1 MKPSQTP
8 FRANPVAQ
16 YALKVLKAAK
26 GNAYITGDA
35 GTGKST
41 LLKTF
46 LAQTDKQVAV
56 LAPTGLAALNV
67 GGETIHKF
75 CKFPA
80 ISGMRLM
87 DQGKIRK
94 LRDYKKIKSLDM
106 IVIDEV
112 SMVRADLL
120 DAMDQFFR
128 MNVGDFSLPFGG
140 LQVVFFGDHFQ
151 LPPIIRGEEKEAMA
165 HHFTSEHFFDAQCYK
180 SLEVEHIR
188 LEKNYRQQDA
198 DFIKLLTY
206 LRYGVSETRLVE
218 WINRTCLG
226 HEVHEDTITI
236 TATNQRATDINY
248 SKLELI
254 DDVDKAYN
262 AIIHG
267 DFTEDLY
274 PTEKYMVL
282 KIGAQVMFI
291 RNDADKRWVNGTI
304 GVITDLAKDWVE
316 VRIGVAKVRVE
327 RETWEHYTYEYDED
341 QGKTVQHV
349 TGEFCQIPLK
359 LAWAVTIH
367 KSQGQTYESCV
378 IDLGN
383 GAFVAGQTYVAFSR
397 CRTLTGIRLAR
408 ALRAR
413 DIIADT
419 RVRVFDN
426 GISWNMGI
434 KKALKKEG

>member
-1 MKPSQTP
+1 MKISP
-8 FRANPVAQ
+8 RN
-16 YALKVLKAAK
+16 L
-26 GNAYITGDA
+26 YITGDA

-41 LLKTF
+41 LLKAF

-80 ISGMRLM
+80 ISGMRMM

-94 LRDYKKIKSLDM
+94 LRDFKKIKSLDM
-106 IVIDEV
+106 IIIDEV

-128 MNVGDFSLPFGG
+128 MNVGDFSIPFGG
-140 LQVVFFGDHFQ
+140 IQVVFFGDHFQ
-151 LPPIIRGEEKEAMA
+151 LPPIIRTEEKEAMA
-165 HHFTSEHFFDAQCYK
+165 HHYASEHFFDAHCYK
-180 SLEVEHIR
+180 ELKVEHIR
-188 LEKNYRQQDA
+188 LEKNYRQKDA
-198 DFIKLLTY
+198 EFIKLLTY
-206 LRYGVSETRLVE
+206 LRFGVSENRLVE

-226 HEVHEDTITI
+226 NDVHEGTITI

-248 SKLELI
+248 SKLDLI
-254 DDVDKAYN
+254 DDVDKAYS

-274 PTEKYMVL
+274 PTEKYLVL
-282 KIGAQVMFI
+282 KIGAQVMFN
-291 RNDADKRWVNGTI
+291 RNDTDKRWVNGTI
-304 GVITDLAKDWVE
+304 GIVTDLAKDWVE
-316 VRIGVAKVRVE
+316 VRVGVAKVRVE
-327 RETWEHYTYEYDED
+327 RETWEHYIYEYDED
-341 QGKTVQHV
+341 LGKTVQHV
-349 TGEFCQIPLK
+349 SGEFCQIPLK

-367 KSQGQTYESCV
+367 KSQGQTYNSCV
-378 IDLGN
+378 IDLGY

-397 CRTLTGIRLAR
+397 CRTLTGIQLAK
-408 ALRAR
+408 ALRSK

-426 GISWNMGI
+426 DRMWNVGI
-434 KKALKKEG
+434 KKVLVEKD